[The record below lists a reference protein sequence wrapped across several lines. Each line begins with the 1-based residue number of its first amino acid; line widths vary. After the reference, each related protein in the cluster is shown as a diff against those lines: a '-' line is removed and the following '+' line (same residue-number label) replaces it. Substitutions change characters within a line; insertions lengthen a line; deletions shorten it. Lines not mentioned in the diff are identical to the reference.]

1 MISSE
6 AGIIITGASRGIG
19 AAMARYFA
27 KVRKNPLLL
36 IGRNTNRLSGVADI
50 CRDAGCAV
58 YILPADISDEHAV
71 KRLQLPDGFKPAVLI
86 NNAGVYIQKNLAA
99 ASFQDYANQFNSNV
113 LTAVAATDRF
123 LPLILDN
130 RPGLIVNICSVA
142 SLAGIERSPA
152 YAVSKHGLLGYTRSL
167 RVSLAGKNVA
177 VTAINLGATASD
189 SWQGEDRALETLI
202 DPVDVA
208 RIINTLMN
216 LSVRGVVEEILI
228 SPPVQGQT
236 REK

>member
-1 MISSE
+1 MISHE

-36 IGRNTNRLSGVADI
+36 IGRNTDRLSGVAAI
-50 CRDAGCAV
+50 CRDAGCAAHTM
-58 YILPADISDEHAV
+58 PADLSDEHVV
-71 KRLQLPDGFKPAVLI
+71 KRLQLPEGFKPAVLI
-86 NNAGVYIQKNLAA
+86 NNAGVYIPKNLE
-99 ASFQDYANQFNSNV
+99 STSIQDYTGQFNSNV

-142 SLAGIERSPA
+142 SLGGIERSPA

-167 RVSLAGKNVA
+167 RVSLAGQNVA

-189 SWQGEDRALETLI
+189 SWDGEDRELETLI

-208 RIINTLMN
+208 RVIDTLMN
-216 LSVRGVVEEILI
+216 LSARAVVEEILI
-228 SPPVQGQT
+228 SPSAQVQT
-236 REK
+236 RV